1 MSRRFLPLPD
11 QVPALTPHL
20 VVSGATEAIAF
31 YAVALGSR
39 ELYRTAAPDG
49 RIVLAELAVE
59 RTSRIFVAD
68 PFPEQGA
75 VPPAPGTGSSVL
87 LHLYVADVD
96 RAFARAV
103 DAGMT
108 VRMPLADWFWGD
120 RYAQLADPF
129 GHVWGLASRIEDLSP
144 EDIRRRAERF
154 YGADRPG
161 SRR

>member
-11 QVPALTPHL
+11 QVPVLTPHL
-20 VVSGATEAIAF
+20 VVADAARAIGF
-31 YAVALGSR
+31 YAAALGSR

-68 PFPEQGA
+68 PFPELGA
-75 VPPAPGTGSSVL
+75 VAPAPGGVGSVT

-103 DAGMT
+103 GAGMT
-108 VRMPLADWFWGD
+108 VRMPLADCFWGD

-129 GHVWGLASRIEDLSP
+129 GHVWGLASRIEDLAP
-144 EDIRRRAERF
+144 EDISRRAEEF
-154 YGADRPG
+154 YA
-161 SRR
+161 SRSQGGRR